1 MAFYESIKLA
11 LAQIRVQKLK
21 SFFTLLGVMIGVMFL
36 IAVVSI
42 VEGMS
47 RYMTDEFAARILG
60 VNTFTL
66 RRMPDMFMGDVT
78 EELWREWQRRPRVFQ
93 ADVDIVRDALPD
105 GMRSSVENVRFI
117 YASSRYNRPRQV
129 MAAGTEASYFQI
141 KKYEI
146 ERGRAFT
153 PLEASLGTPVVVIG
167 TEIAE
172 HFFPDLDP
180 LGREIRIAGTPYEVI
195 GVLEKQGS
203 IFGFSMDRMAIAPY
217 TSPMSRQTNPRGDI
231 DGLVVQA
238 PREDVLSDA
247 MEETRSAMRGF
258 RRLAPSQQD
267 NFTMETSDEALGFF
281 AELRGRMIVF
291 GTALPAIGLIVG
303 AMVIMNIMLVAVAE
317 RTHEIGIRKAIG
329 ARQRDIRRQ
338 FLVEAATLSVIGA
351 IFGISLGVGLAKA
364 VAALTPLP
372 ASVAPWSIVMA
383 VVVGAGVGIVA
394 GFYPATRAARLD
406 PIIALQRE

>member
-1 MAFYESIKLA
+1 MAFYESVRLA

-47 RYMTDEFAARILG
+47 RYMTDEFAAKILG

-66 RRMPDMFMGDVT
+66 RRAPDVFVGDIT
-78 EELWREWQRRPRVFQ
+78 DSTWREWQRRPRIYESDLQV
-93 ADVDIVRDALPD
+93 AREALPP
-105 GMRSSVENVRFI
+105 GIRSAVENVSFI
-117 YASSRYNRPRQV
+117 MAHSAHNRPRQAMV
-129 MAAGTEASYFQI
+129 VGTEASYFQI
-141 KKYEI
+141 KKYDI
-146 ERGRAFT
+146 ASGRAFT
-153 PLEASLGTPVVVIG
+153 PQEAQLGTPVVVIG
-167 TEIAE
+167 TDIAE

-180 LGREIRIAGTPYEVI
+180 LGRELRIAGTPFRVI

-203 IFGFSMDRMAIAPY
+203 IFGFSMDRLALAPY
-217 TSPMSRQTNPRGDI
+217 QSAVSRATNPRGDI
-231 DGLVVQA
+231 DGLLVQA
-238 PREDVLSDA
+238 PRSEVLTDA
-247 MEETRSAMRGF
+247 MEEVRSAMRGA
-258 RRLAPSQQD
+258 RGLGPGESD
-267 NFTMETSDEALGFF
+267 NFTMETADEALSFF
-281 AELRGRMIVF
+281 AELRGRMIAF

-351 IFGISLGVGLAKA
+351 ILGISLGIGLAKL

-372 ASVAPWSIVMA
+372 ASVAWWSIAGAVLVGA
-383 VVVGAGVGIVA
+383 VVGITA

>member
-1 MAFYESIKLA
+1 MAFFESVRLA
-11 LAQIRVQKLK
+11 LSQIRVQKLK

-47 RYMTDEFAARILG
+47 RYMTDEFAAKILG

-66 RRMPDMFMGDVT
+66 RRTPDVFMGDVT
-78 EELWREWQRRPRVFQ
+78 EEMWREWQRRPRVYQ
-93 ADVDIVRDALPD
+93 ADVDIVREVLPD
-105 GMRSSVENVRFI
+105 GVRSSVENVRFI
-117 YASSRYNRPRQV
+117 YATSPYNRPRQV
-129 MAAGTEASYFQI
+129 MAFGTEATYFQI

-180 LGREIRIAGTPYEVI
+180 LGREIRIAGTPYQVI
-195 GVLEKQGS
+195 GVMEKQGS

-217 TSPMSRQTNPRGDI
+217 TSPMARQTNPRGDI

-258 RRLAPSQQD
+258 RRLSPSQQD
-267 NFTMETSDEALGFF
+267 NFTMETADEALGFF
-281 AELRGRMIVF
+281 AELKGRMIVF

-351 IFGISLGVGLAKA
+351 ILGISLGIGLAKT

-383 VVVGAGVGIVA
+383 VIVGAGVGIVA

>member
-1 MAFYESIKLA
+1 MHFYESVVLA
-11 LAQIRVQKLK
+11 LKQIRVQKLK

-47 RYMTDEFAARILG
+47 RYMTDEFAAKILG

-66 RRMPDMFMGDVT
+66 RRMPDMSFSDIT
-78 EELWREWQRRPRVFQ
+78 DSTWREWQRRPRIYQ
-93 ADVDIVRDALPD
+93 ADVDVAREVLPPGVRSA
-105 GMRSSVENVRFI
+105 VENVRFI
-117 YASSRYNRPRQV
+117 YATSGFNRPRQV
-129 MAAGTEASYFQI
+129 MAFGTEAAYFQI

-146 ERGRAFT
+146 ERGRPFT
-153 PLEASLGTPVVVIG
+153 QQETLLGSPVVVIG
-167 TEIAE
+167 TEIAT

-180 LGREIRIAGTPYEVI
+180 LGRELRIAGTPYQVI
-195 GVLEKQGS
+195 GVMAKQGS

-217 TSPMSRQTNPRGDI
+217 TSPMSRSTNPRGDI

-238 PREDVLSDA
+238 PAQAVLGDA
-247 MEETRSAMRGF
+247 MEEVRSAMRGF
-258 RRLAPSQQD
+258 RGLSPSQPD
-267 NFTMETSDEALGFF
+267 NFSMESADEALSFF
-281 AELRGRMIVF
+281 AELRGRMIAF

-351 IFGISLGVGLAKA
+351 IIGISLGIGMAKII
-364 VAALTPLP
+364 AAMTPLP
-372 ASVAPWSIVMA
+372 ASVAPWSIAAA
-383 VVVGAGVGIVA
+383 VLVGAGVGIAA
-394 GFYPATRAARLD
+394 GFYPASRAARLD

>member
-1 MAFYESIKLA
+1 MAFYESVRLA
-11 LAQIRVQKLK
+11 LQQIRVQKLK
-21 SFFTLLGVMIGVMFL
+21 SFFTLIGVMIGVMFL

-60 VNTFTL
+60 VNTFTF
-66 RRMPDMFMGDVT
+66 RRMPDVFVGDIT
-78 EELWREWQRRPRVFQ
+78 DSTWREWQRRPRVTE
-93 ADVDIVRDALPD
+93 ADVQVVREALPS
-105 GMRSSVENVRFI
+105 GVRSAVENVRFI
-117 YASSRYNRPRQV
+117 YATSAFNRPRQV
-129 MAAGTEASYFQI
+129 MAFGTEAAYFQI
-141 KKYEI
+141 KKYDI
-146 ERGRAFT
+146 ASGRPFT
-153 PLEASLGTPVVVIG
+153 QQEAQLGTPVVVIG
-167 TEIAE
+167 TEIAS

-180 LGREIRIAGTPYEVI
+180 VGRELRIAGTPYEVI

-217 TSPMSRQTNPRGDI
+217 TSAMSRVTNPRGDL

-238 PREDVLSDA
+238 PRAEVLSDA
-247 MEETRSAMRGF
+247 MEEVRSVMRGF
-258 RRLAPSQQD
+258 RGLSPGQVD
-267 NFTMETSDEALGFF
+267 NFTMETSDDALSFF
-281 AELRGRMIVF
+281 AELRGRMIAI

-329 ARQRDIRRQ
+329 ARQKDIRRQ

-351 IFGISLGVGLAKA
+351 IFGISLGIGLAKL
-364 VAALTPLP
+364 VAAFTPLP
-372 ASVAPWSIVMA
+372 ASVAPWSIA
-383 VVVGAGVGIVA
+383 AAIIVGAGVGIVA